1 MKPSTLITVAA
12 IVGFG
17 GLLLYT
23 TLEAQQVEC
32 TAYVTFKGATNCATA
47 SGQDSLEALRTVV
60 TTSCGPLA
68 AGMAESIQCS
78 GLPPQRPQCRTR

>member
-1 MKPSTLITVAA
+1 MKPSTLITLAA

-17 GLLLYT
+17 GLLLFT

-32 TAYVTFKGATNCATA
+32 TACVTFKGAENCATA
-47 SGQDSLEALRTVV
+47 SGTDSLEALRTVV
-60 TTSCGPLA
+60 NTACGPLA
-68 AGMAESIQCS
+68 TGMAESIQCS